1 GLRVPT
7 AFVASEPV
15 TGRTLQQIA
24 FSENQEAAD
33 HGIAPILVVS
43 IKEVDEGL
51 SLLDWVRSFGIAE
64 SDMQIVTIGSR
75 QFIKWFDSIGGGLG
89 STSYSTIFSDNRVIN
104 INMPA
109 PSLVGTSPSLEV
121 ITSSLKLSLSPEWKT
136 VTLMNDEISITYP
149 PTLVLVPNGDNRII
163 LKDATESGS
172 SPPDGSPTISV
183 RVEPNPDHLS
193 MESYYDGQH
202 GVFVGPSTGTIAVGN
217 RIGHVFVPT
226 ETMSGDV
233 IVIVPLPSGD
243 FLFVADRGQA
253 FQQNGVFDSILAT
266 IKFSADWPTAT
277 SGDITLNYP
286 PDWNV
291 EVFPQTIKEEGTI
304 VIHGREGSKTLILP
318 AGGFPYDID
327 PEINLSEQSLVIS
340 EHPAIRADYRDS
352 MTGKLLF
359 VRVVFSPPLP
369 QAPELRVEFH
379 PNLIGPN
386 EEETFAQILQT
397 LKIDRP
403 N

>member
-1 GLRVPT
+1 MSHRPLNLTPNIAERDNSFVLRLKNYWELFVSILVVGLLVFVGHLWPLTPPEPKSSDETEFVAEWVDFNSNDLGFGLRVPT

-202 GVFVGPSTGTIAVGN
+202 GVFVGRSSGTLAV
-217 RIGHVFVPT
+217 V
-226 ETMSGDV
+226 
-233 IVIVPLPSGD
+233 
-243 FLFVADRGQA
+243 
-253 FQQNGVFDSILAT
+253 
-266 IKFSADWPTAT
+266 
-277 SGDITLNYP
+277 
-286 PDWNV
+286 
-291 EVFPQTIKEEGTI
+291 
-304 VIHGREGSKTLILP
+304 
-318 AGGFPYDID
+318 GF
-327 PEINLSEQSLVIS
+327 
-340 EHPAIRADYRDS
+340 
-352 MTGKLLF
+352 
-359 VRVVFSPPLP
+359 
-369 QAPELRVEFH
+369 
-379 PNLIGPN
+379 
-386 EEETFAQILQT
+386 
-397 LKIDRP
+397 
-403 N
+403 